1 MFHLRNLS
9 KFIQQ
14 SFYQIKDIRSI
25 IQRWSLQVEVNQQT
39 GTSSGASTCASLSV
53 RFVFIPPLKKMRWS
67 VSQPS
72 KGFLHKT
79 FSGLVCFF
87 VHESVRSLYVR
98 VVRFLRDYGTCTSA
112 SIAIPTLVKRSPFV
126 SSPSFWH
133 TKNILSIR

>member
-1 MFHLRNLS
+1 M
-9 KFIQQ
+9 
-14 SFYQIKDIRSI
+14 
-25 IQRWSLQVEVNQQT
+25 EVNQQT

-79 FSGLVCFF
+79 FSALVCFF

-98 VVRFLRDYGTCTSA
+98 VVRFLRDYGTCLHYFGKKKPVRFKPFILAHKINYSMNCLLQDCFVL
-112 SIAIPTLVKRSPFV
+112 SYLVELLFFNQGKCA
-126 SSPSFWH
+126 
-133 TKNILSIR
+133 KIRMDDSRR